1 METLNAWLKRDEFS
15 FWTWFFFSMFTCG
28 IYAIYYEYK
37 MANGIN
43 EVRAA
48 EGKSVNSSLA
58 VLGVLLTFFGLGVVS
73 RAIQQGHI
81 NNLYHGT

>member
-1 METLNAWLKRDEFS
+1 MRS
-15 FWTWFFFSMFTCG
+15 IVIG

-37 MANGIN
+37 MAKGIN
-43 EVRAA
+43 EVREA
-48 EGKSVNSSLA
+48 EGKWVNSSLA
-58 VLGVLLTFFGLGVVS
+58 VLSVLLTIFRLGMVS